1 MIKSISGL
9 IFAILKELFQNGGI
23 MDITNRQ
30 KEILDFLSIKHF
42 ASISEIAGNIFT
54 SESTVRRDVK
64 KLENMGCIKSVYGGV
79 VLTEYHKEPI
89 PIYLRD
95 AENSASKER
104 IAFEASKLISDNS
117 TVIFDSS
124 STVRRICKHIKN
136 RNGLTVIT
144 NNLRVCQELK
154 DSNIKVIC
162 TGGTLIPK
170 RECFVGHFAEEFI
183 KSIKAD
189 ILFFSSQ
196 GLSEN
201 GDITDSSEEEI
212 SLRKK
217 MFNSSKKQYFL
228 CDPTKINKDF
238 PFTLCNSQDITDII
252 IDN

>member
-1 MIKSISGL
+1 M
-9 IFAILKELFQNGGI
+9 KELFQGDSI

-30 KEILDFLSIKHF
+30 REILSFLSSKHF
-42 ASISEIAGNIFT
+42 ASISEIAKDIFT
-54 SESTVRRDVK
+54 SEATVRRDIK
-64 KLENMGCIKSVYGGV
+64 KLESMGYIKSVYGGV
-79 VLTEYHKEPI
+79 VLSEYHKEPI

-95 AENSASKER
+95 SENSASKEK
-104 IAFEASKLISDNS
+104 IAFEASKLIKDNS

-124 STVRRICKHIKN
+124 STVRRICKHIKSK
-136 RNGLTVIT
+136 NGLTVIT

-189 ILFFSSQ
+189 MLFFSSQ

-212 SLRKK
+212 SLRKE
-217 MFNSSKKQYFL
+217 MFKSSKEQYFL
-228 CDPTKINKDF
+228 CDMTKINKDF
-238 PFTLCNSQDITDII
+238 PFTLCNLRDVTDTI
-252 IDN
+252 IDK